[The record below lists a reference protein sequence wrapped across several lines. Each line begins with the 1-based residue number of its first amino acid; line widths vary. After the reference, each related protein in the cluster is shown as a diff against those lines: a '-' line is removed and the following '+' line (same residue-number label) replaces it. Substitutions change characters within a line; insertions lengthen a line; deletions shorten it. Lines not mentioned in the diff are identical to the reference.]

1 MRKYL
6 ILIILILISTGNFAM
21 SSEWKATSKR
31 IHSKFLNLVTNTNGD
46 LFYASE
52 IIDRT
57 ETGICDNTVI
67 FHSSDAG
74 LTWIEKIRIPTY
86 TIPGDTNTTFDG
98 FSGSKFH
105 SPFKSQIVND
115 SIIYIFLD
123 LNNFII
129 KSKDFGKT
137 WNAFEKHGLKDVSVS
152 SELLMIDMLD
162 EKTGSAKIYSDLIFT
177 HMYLTDDA
185 WESFELMPFPEN
197 RDSMIYFGYSRPEK
211 DVFYFSCRN
220 WWVYEQ
226 DKENYESRPEFYY
239 ISKTTDR
246 GKTWQEYENNHYVL
260 DLEITMADKNKGYIY
275 GGQLDSVYT
284 ESPYLVNVIYQT
296 LDGGE
301 SWQRILNVRDSAQ
314 GINELVY
321 IDSLNMIAS
330 SRYSRRTQSPSPFCF
345 YHTYDGGK
353 TWERKFMEDSTFG
366 SSVGS
371 PRNLVVANKDEA
383 YCKMMWNIFAYTD
396 REVGV
401 YETIGNE
408 EPLLQISPNPV
419 RRGEGAV
426 LSYSGIGMGP
436 VDVSV
441 YDLSGRLIDNF
452 QIRHPEWGEAV
463 YMLPGNIGSGVYI
476 VHFNFMGKNL
486 SAKLV
491 VE

>member
-1 MRKYL
+1 MNKIKKIMKAVPNFTIYPKQQ
-6 ILIILILISTGNFAM
+6 TG
-21 SSEWKATSKR
+21 E
-31 IHSKFLNLVTNTNGD
+31 
-46 LFYASE
+46 
-52 IIDRT
+52 
-57 ETGICDNTVI
+57 
-67 FHSSDAG
+67 
-74 LTWIEKIRIPTY
+74 
-86 TIPGDTNTTFDG
+86 
-98 FSGSKFH
+98 
-105 SPFKSQIVND
+105 
-115 SIIYIFLD
+115 
-123 LNNFII
+123 
-129 KSKDFGKT
+129 
-137 WNAFEKHGLKDVSVS
+137 
-152 SELLMIDMLD
+152 
-162 EKTGSAKIYSDLIFT
+162 
-177 HMYLTDDA
+177 
-185 WESFELMPFPEN
+185 
-197 RDSMIYFGYSRPEK
+197 
-211 DVFYFSCRN
+211 
-220 WWVYEQ
+220 
-226 DKENYESRPEFYY
+226 
-239 ISKTTDR
+239 
-246 GKTWQEYENNHYVL
+246 KTWQEYENNHYVL
-260 DLEITMADKNKGYIY
+260 DLEITMADKNKGYMY

-284 ESPYLVNVIYQT
+284 ESPFLVNVIYQT

-314 GINELVY
+314 GIKELVY

-401 YETIGNE
+401 DETIGNE

-419 RRGEGAV
+419 RRGESAV

-491 VE
+491 VEK